1 MTSTYGKTWDGKS
14 RPVDNTYRQ
23 NYNDIF
29 GNKKDQDKDLE
40 QDILLIEEQIQEIR
54 KLRAQVGNLEVQ
66 IADYQQIVKELSD
79 KIELLEKNV
88 ERFFNE

>member
-14 RPVDNTYRQ
+14 RPVDETYRQ

-29 GNKKDQDKDLE
+29 GNKKEQDKDPE
-40 QDILLIEEQIQEIR
+40 QDILLMEEQIQEIQ

-66 IADYQQIVKELSD
+66 IADYQQIVKELSN
-79 KIELLEKNV
+79 KITLLQKNI
-88 ERFFNE
+88 

>member
-1 MTSTYGKTWDGKS
+1 MTSEYGKTWDGKS

-29 GNKKDQDKDLE
+29 GNKKEQNKDPE
-40 QDILLIEEQIQEIR
+40 QDILLMEEQIQEIR
-54 KLRAQVGNLEVQ
+54 RLRAQVGNLEVQ

-79 KIELLEKNV
+79 RIELLEKNV
-88 ERFFNE
+88 

>member
-29 GNKKDQDKDLE
+29 GNKKDQDKDPE
-40 QDILLIEEQIQEIR
+40 QDILLMEEQIQEIR

-66 IADYQQIVKELSD
+66 IADYQQIVRELSD
-79 KIELLEKNV
+79 KIKLLEKNI
-88 ERFFNE
+88 